1 MTQSAGDWGHEQRG
15 WSVLTMG
22 GFSFLP
28 NTRCAAASGYYMS
41 RGIRGQDRV
50 DKTVVKGSRVDPAL
64 KNTSAPEGAP
74 MTTSIRPESSLAEV
88 AREKAS
94 PLSSRRIALHR
105 RATKTI
111 RRHFLRDF
119 TRVSALIAGDAA
131 SFFILRLAV
140 EAVRAGGV
148 GAAVGE
154 FVEGWFPSGY
164 LGGWQFGLALFL
176 GLFLTGAYG
185 RGDARHHGGR
195 LFAGVAIAAAMSL
208 WQHLWVAGAVVAGVQ
223 FVVTLAAVGAVLSA
237 VRIGAARVFLRILP
251 ANNRAE
257 RVLFVGHP
265 KDRAAMHAHSQ
276 LVGRAG
282 MVPVGWVSDEAGFGD
297 DQYLGYTGDIW
308 DILQREPIDTVV
320 LCESLSENRF
330 TSVFEAL
337 SAAGCRV
344 LALTKYES
352 RPMVRPGFVWHHGVP
367 FVELTMPT
375 LKAQQLIMKRMIDIV
390 GAAVGL
396 VVLSPFLFLVA
407 MTVKLDSPG
416 PVLFSQERVGLG
428 GRVFWLLKFR
438 TMREGADDEKGDV
451 AHLNDSGD
459 PRLFKIRNDPRITK
473 FGAWLRRWSID
484 ELPQLWTV
492 LRGHMSLVGPRP
504 FFEEDLKG
512 YSDHHF
518 ARLCAKPGITGLWQV
533 KGRSD
538 VVNFEEVVRLDRE
551 YIDRWSLWRDLKIL
565 ALTIPTV
572 FQRTGAY

>member
-1 MTQSAGDWGHEQRG
+1 
-15 WSVLTMG
+15 
-22 GFSFLP
+22 
-28 NTRCAAASGYYMS
+28 
-41 RGIRGQDRV
+41 
-50 DKTVVKGSRVDPAL
+50 
-64 KNTSAPEGAP
+64 
-74 MTTSIRPESSLAEV
+74 MTTGVRPETAIAEI
-88 AREKAS
+88 ASATSS
-94 PLSSRRIALHR
+94 PLSSRRIALQR
-105 RATKTI
+105 RATRTI
-111 RRHFLRDF
+111 RRHFLRDA
-119 TRVSALIAGDAA
+119 TRVATLVAGDLA
-131 SFFILRLAV
+131 SFVALRVALDT
-140 EAVRAGGV
+140 VRT
-148 GAAVGE
+148 GAAGTA
-154 FVEGWFPSGY
+154 FGQALDGWLPSGY
-164 LGGWQFGLALFL
+164 LGGWRFGAALLL
-176 GLFLTGAYG
+176 GLLVTGAYG

-195 LFAGVAIAAAMSL
+195 LLAGVAIAAGLSL
-208 WQHLWVAGAVVAGVQ
+208 WQQVWVAGAVVAGVQ

-237 VRIGAARVFLRILP
+237 VRIGAAQIFGQILP
-251 ANNRAE
+251 ANKRAE

-282 MVPVGWVSDEAGFGD
+282 MVPVGWVSDEEGLLD
-297 DQYLGYTGDIW
+297 DRYLGCTDDIW
-308 DILQREPIDTVV
+308 DILQREPVDTVV
-320 LCESLSENRF
+320 LSESFSEGSF
-330 TSVFEAL
+330 GPVFEAL
-337 SAAGCRV
+337 AAAGCRV

-352 RPMVRPGFVWHHGVP
+352 RPTVRPGFVWHHGVP
-367 FVELTMPT
+367 FVELTMPS
-375 LKAQQLIMKRMIDIV
+375 LKAQQLILKRIIDIV

-407 MTVKLDSPG
+407 MMVKLDSPG

-428 GRVFWLLKFR
+428 GRVFRLLKFR
-438 TMREGADDEKGDV
+438 TMREGADDEKEDV
-451 AHLNDSGD
+451 AHLNGSGD

-492 LRGHMSLVGPRP
+492 LCDRMSLVGPRP

-538 VVNFEEVVRLDRE
+538 LVDFEEVVRLDRE
-551 YIDRWSLWRDLKIL
+551 YIDRWSLWMDVKIL